1 MKNRLI
7 IPWRKKKMN
16 NKKSIYSG
24 ISNLEELRRAQRKLS
39 DAIDEKGNELSLEYK
54 EFKRIINPLTYID
67 SVVERVKRAGNFAGN
82 VMRFFYA
89 VKDAVN
95 TSKKSV
101 EDTAQETDSQASQQ
115 SESTVPGE
123 GENNNPAAG

>member
-1 MKNRLI
+1 
-7 IPWRKKKMN
+7 MN

-39 DAIDEKGNELSLEYK
+39 DAIDEKSNELSLDYK